1 MVLGVVSRVLL
12 TLLIFGF
19 FELFSNDCSLKKSF
33 VVFFSFDS
41 W

>member
-19 FELFSNDCSLKKSF
+19 FELFSNDCSLKSF